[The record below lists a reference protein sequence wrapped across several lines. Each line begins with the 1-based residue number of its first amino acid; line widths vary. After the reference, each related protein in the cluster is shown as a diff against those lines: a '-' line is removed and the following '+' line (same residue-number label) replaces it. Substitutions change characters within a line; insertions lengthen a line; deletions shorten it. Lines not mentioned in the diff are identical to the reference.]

1 MSQIPMEDAPFEEAE
16 NVMPKE
22 HSVPPVQHEDAAAL
36 GSLEFT
42 AQEVILEP
50 VTTQSPVEQHMPE
63 DEEPKAG
70 HVVGWMSRCL
80 RAYSS
85 FRSWRPSTSRQKSG
99 SSAHSTSR
107 FTQRFQL
114 VGDTSRLSS
123 KAGGTCLEASR
134 EVHPHVRQLAAPGRP
149 R

>member
-1 MSQIPMEDAPFEEAE
+1 MSQIPMEDAPFEEAK

-63 DEEPKAG
+63 EEEPKAG
-70 HVVGWMSRCL
+70 RAVVSPGL
-80 RAYSS
+80 
-85 FRSWRPSTSRQKSG
+85 Q
-99 SSAHSTSR
+99 
-107 FTQRFQL
+107 QL
-114 VGDTSRLSS
+114 QE
-123 KAGGTCLEASR
+123 LEAIDIKAEKRKQCSLHEPLHSAFSACR
-134 EVHPHVRQLAAPGRP
+134 RYVAVVVKGRWHVP
-149 R
+149 RGKP